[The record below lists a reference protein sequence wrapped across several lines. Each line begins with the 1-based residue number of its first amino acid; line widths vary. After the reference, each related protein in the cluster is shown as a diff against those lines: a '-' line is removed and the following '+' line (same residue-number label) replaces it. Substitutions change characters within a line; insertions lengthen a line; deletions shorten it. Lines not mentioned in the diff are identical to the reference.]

1 MIYSAEECPE
11 TLAFASEPVH
21 ASLANLI
28 SAAAVTNSQQ
38 GSASSPPQQTVQIN
52 GPDSHPVFLDV
63 ELKYGILQVRWFFCW
78 IFGRLNGCVSESL

>member
-28 SAAAVTNSQQ
+28 SAAAVANNSQQ
-38 GSASSPPQQTVQIN
+38 GSASSPPQQQTVQIN

-63 ELKYGILQVRWFFCW
+63 ELKYGILQVRGSLLYFMS
-78 IFGRLNGCVSESL
+78 IFMFSC